1 MSNEIVTAATV
12 AEGAATSLADYPR
25 IATRLVPARIS
36 AAIDAT
42 YPAPPPPLI
51 YMLWIASSD
60 FIGRDAARRQLSAI
74 DTTIALLEFG
84 QPVAGAWRSRV
95 RRLLPPRPGSKP
107 GRYVE
112 QRSDYP
118 AALFEILLAC
128 QLAAPGVT
136 VDLLADGREPA
147 CDIALRRDDGVT
159 VGLVEA
165 YAPRKGGELWYAKYV
180 DRPWR
185 EVTGQPM
192 LPPPEQPPTSIF
204 IDPTAMTNAMSNVL
218 TDGNFR
224 KQKARQLAA
233 GDVSTVLASR
243 AYGLVPDL
251 KHLLAMPP
259 PDTLANEI
267 SAETWAQLPMRCSG
281 LLLCFTT
288 NELDLAGAN
297 VFIPAPA
304 RSIHKDLADY
314 LQAVGVRH

>member
-1 MSNEIVTAATV
+1 M
-12 AEGAATSLADYPR
+12 
-25 IATRLVPARIS
+25 
-36 AAIDAT
+36 
-42 YPAPPPPLI
+42 
-51 YMLWIASSD
+51 
-60 FIGRDAARRQLSAI
+60 
-74 DTTIALLEFG
+74 
-84 QPVAGAWRSRV
+84 
-95 RRLLPPRPGSKP
+95 
-107 GRYVE
+107 
-112 QRSDYP
+112 
-118 AALFEILLAC
+118 LLAC

-165 YAPRKGGELWYAKYV
+165 YAPRKGGELWYTKYV

-185 EVTGQPM
+185 EVTGQPTPH
-192 LPPPEQPPTSIF
+192 LPEEPPTSIF
-204 IDPTAMTNAMSNVL
+204 IDPTAVTNALSNVL
-218 TDGNFR
+218 TDGNFPA
-224 KQKARQLAA
+224 QKARQLAA
-233 GDVSTVLASR
+233 GDASTVLAIR

-267 SAETWAQLPMRCSG
+267 TAEAWAQLPMRCSG

-288 NELDLAGAN
+288 NELDLAGTGTN